1 LSIARLSGHLFAF
14 ALTMVFAVYGHKITH
29 FYRLSGMNLAKK
41 LLFERILDYE
51 KKNAFFLSLFLRFL

>member
-1 LSIARLSGHLFAF
+1 
-14 ALTMVFAVYGHKITH
+14 MVFAVYGHKITH